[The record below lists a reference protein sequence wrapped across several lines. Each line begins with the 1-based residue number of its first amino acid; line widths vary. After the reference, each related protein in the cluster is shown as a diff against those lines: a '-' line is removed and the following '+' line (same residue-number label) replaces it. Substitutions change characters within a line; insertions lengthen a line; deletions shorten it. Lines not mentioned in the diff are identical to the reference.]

1 MSKYLKYVRDE
12 PHVGNVGPVRTKE
25 QPVQRPWGRSSPG
38 RFGELRPGCCRRC
51 GVVVS
56 GDGDMA

>member
-1 MSKYLKYVRDE
+1 MKYVRDE